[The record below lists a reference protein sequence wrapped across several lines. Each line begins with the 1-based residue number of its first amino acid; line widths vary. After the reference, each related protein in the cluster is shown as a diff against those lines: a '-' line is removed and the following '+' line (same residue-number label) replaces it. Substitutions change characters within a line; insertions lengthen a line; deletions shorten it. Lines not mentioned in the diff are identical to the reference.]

1 MMTRRHSVLGMS
13 GHLAP
18 LLGISLARTRDG
30 VLRTGSTGVLRGGIR
45 SRVKG
50 ERQYTKKLSSAPCAS
65 NLAAG
70 QTQRYHPDPMIPRP
84 LRSLSVLAVT
94 LTIAIPSVGMAQL
107 RAEPQ
112 KAALSP
118 GDKLLLKIWLDSSYV
133 DSVRIDQSSH
143 VVLPR
148 VGVVS
153 LAGVPSESI
162 ADSVRSAYA
171 SVLRTKSIEVTP
183 LRRVG
188 IVGDVRKPDVYYIDL
203 TTNLRDAIALAG
215 GVAEIGRPD
224 NVSVIRNGQQTR
236 VKDWENSAS
245 VWAPL
250 LSGDEILV
258 GRQSFL
264 ERNAIAVITGV
275 SVLASIIFT
284 LARK

>member
-1 MMTRRHSVLGMS
+1 MIRLS
-13 GHLAP
+13 
-18 LLGISLARTRDG
+18 AR
-30 VLRTGSTGVLRGGIR
+30 L
-45 SRVKG
+45 
-50 ERQYTKKLSSAPCAS
+50 
-65 NLAAG
+65 
-70 QTQRYHPDPMIPRP
+70 
-84 LRSLSVLAVT
+84 LSVLAFT
-94 LTIAIPSVGMAQL
+94 LALWIPSAAMAQL
-107 RAEPQ
+107 RADPQ
-112 KAALSP
+112 RAPLSP

-133 DSVRIDQSSH
+133 DSVRIDQSTH

-148 VGVVS
+148 VGVIS
-153 LAGVPSESI
+153 LAGIPSESI
-162 ADSVRSAYA
+162 ADSVRSAYS

-188 IVGDVRKPDVYYIDL
+188 VVGDVRKPDVYYIDL

-224 NVSVIRNGQQTR
+224 NISIIRNGQQTR
-236 VKDWENSAS
+236 VKDWQDAAS

-258 GRQSFL
+258 GRQSFF

-284 LARK
+284 IARK

>member
-1 MMTRRHSVLGMS
+1 MLRTTL
-13 GHLAP
+13 
-18 LLGISLARTRDG
+18 RTRFAF
-30 VLRTGSTGVLRGGIR
+30 
-45 SRVKG
+45 RV
-50 ERQYTKKLSSAPCAS
+50 P
-65 NLAAG
+65 
-70 QTQRYHPDPMIPRP
+70 I
-84 LRSLSVLAVT
+84 SVALAVAVALST
-94 LTIAIPSVGMAQL
+94 SATL
-107 RAEPQ
+107 RAQSGANPH
-112 KAALSP
+112 AASLQP

-148 VGVVS
+148 VGLVS
-153 LAGVPSESI
+153 LANVPAESI
-162 ADSVRSAYA
+162 ADSVRSAYT
-171 SVLRTKSIEVTP
+171 SILRTKSIEVTP

-224 NVSVIRNGQQTR
+224 NVSIIRDGHQTQ

-245 VWAPL
+245 PWAPL

-258 GRQSFL
+258 GRQSFF
-264 ERNAIAVITGV
+264 ERNAIAVITGI